1 MKFFGMPHLCMNI
14 QKLFFAPPVAAFFLM
29 AAALIL
35 PCSTQAVSIGEITL
49 QSRLGEPLRA
59 QVSLTVDNGE
69 RIDDACLSLLA
80 PNPNTDS
87 TGYLTRAEL
96 TIKTEGARQYIAIV
110 SHKQFNDAFAR
121 LWLQIK
127 CPGMGSISKTLTVL
141 PDLGEPAPQTPITAP
156 AVPASTQD
164 TLSQPAQETPANA
177 PASNLGD
184 TKTSSPPVKKH
195 DTSRK
200 APAARK
206 QHPSSAQRV
215 DKKTERTGYFRLKLS
230 GDPIDESR
238 IGKISPE
245 ERAFLLERQKLLD
258 ADDQTAS
265 FLALQN
271 QVKLLQDEL
280 GAIKSQLAQLGA
292 ASSIAPVVTASA
304 TADMPEQRK
313 PAIAA
318 KPPVIQQSNSTLQN
332 GLFAALGILS
342 ILALWQGL
350 RHYTRVK
357 SRIEIKPQQDAE
369 PLIKPADDVATP
381 AAPVTP
387 SPSQPATGTPLNAAL
402 PQKIAPTVSEE
413 DSMLEEAGL
422 YAAHGHQAKAAE
434 ILRDIVGRYPAK
446 VEAWTLLL
454 SLYASLRKTSEF
466 EKAAREFLMH
476 HRDDPSWPGIQT
488 QGRALDKNNPLYAD
502 DDSKLSPPPSLQQS
516 TSPEEATEIRPA
528 ADLPAANE
536 VHALDFV
543 LDSSPAKNTLDLEF
557 DIPTE
562 KDKPLDFEVAPSA
575 SATTDFIS
583 QEESIDFP
591 EIQLDFGSDEQS
603 GEEKGK
609 Q

>member
-1 MKFFGMPHLCMNI
+1 MNI
-14 QKLFFAPPVAAFFLM
+14 RKLFFTPPAAAFFLM
-29 AAALIL
+29 AAALML

-59 QVSLTVDNGE
+59 QVSLTIDNGE
-69 RIDDACLSLLA
+69 RIDDSCLSLLA
-80 PNPNTDS
+80 PNPDTDS

-141 PDLGEPAPQTPITAP
+141 PDLSEPAPQTPITP
-156 AVPASTQD
+156 PVVPASTQD
-164 TLSQPAQETPANA
+164 TLSQPAQETHVNA
-177 PASNLGD
+177 PASNPGS
-184 TKTSSPPVKKH
+184 TKTLPPPVKKH

-200 APAARK
+200 VHPVRK
-206 QHPSSAQRV
+206 QHPSSAQSIN
-215 DKKTERTGYFRLKLS
+215 KTGRTGYFRLKLS

-292 ASSIAPVVTASA
+292 ASSIAPVAASAA
-304 TADMPEQRK
+304 TADMPAQRK

-318 KPPVIQQSNSTLQN
+318 KPPAVQQSDSALQN
-332 GLFAALGILS
+332 GLFAALGMLS

-350 RHYTRVK
+350 RHYTKVK
-357 SRIEIKPQQDAE
+357 SRIEIKPQQNAE
-369 PLIKPADDVATP
+369 PLINPADDAAITAASFTKPSFQP
-381 AAPVTP
+381 AA
-387 SPSQPATGTPLNAAL
+387 GIPLNDAL

-434 ILRDIVGRYPAK
+434 ILRDIVDRYPAK

-476 HRDDPSWPGIQT
+476 HRDDPSWPGIQA
-488 QGRALDKNNPLYAD
+488 QGRALDKSNSLYAD
-502 DDSKLSPPPSLQQS
+502 DDSKLSPPPPLQQS
-516 TSPEEATEIRPA
+516 TGPEEATEIHPA
-528 ADLPAANE
+528 ADLPAPDKT
-536 VHALDFV
+536 HALDFV

-557 DIPTE
+557 DMPTE
-562 KDKPLDFEVAPSA
+562 KDKPLDFEVAPPA
-575 SATTDFIS
+575 STNNDFIS
-583 QEESIDFP
+583 KEESIDFP

-603 GEEKGK
+603 GEDKNR